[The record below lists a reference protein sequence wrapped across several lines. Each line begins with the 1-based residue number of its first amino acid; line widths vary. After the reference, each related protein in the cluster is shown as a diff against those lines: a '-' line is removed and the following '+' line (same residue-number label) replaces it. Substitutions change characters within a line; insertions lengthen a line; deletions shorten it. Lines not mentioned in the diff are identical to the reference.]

1 MISNSHFKQQQQLF
15 FPTGVSPHPKVY
27 RHKEPGM
34 LQFLWRTEQTPITKS
49 PHIHERKLLLETI
62 IIFYLKNQ
70 RHLSTILL
78 TSTKGKDHI
87 NKLLQLL
94 LSLVIVCKFT
104 HTTFYPYM
112 CLLYVKTDTPLYLR
126 LKSYNNSSYQKKITW
141 AHQVQPR
148 AVPCPAWTHP
158 ALIFSAFRG
167 KAEIGRQSFKNFSL
181 PGNTQLKFL
190 AEND

>member
-1 MISNSHFKQQQQLF
+1 MISNSHFKQQQQQQF
-15 FPTGVSPHPKVY
+15 FPIGVSLHPKVY

-34 LQFLWRTEQTPITKS
+34 LQFLWCTEQTPITKS

-70 RHLSTILL
+70 RHLSTISL

-94 LSLVIVCKFT
+94 LSLVTVCKFT

-126 LKSYNNSSYQKKITW
+126 LKSYQQLILQKNKRSLGPIRSSPEQFL
-141 AHQVQPR
+141 A
-148 AVPCPAWTHP
+148 
-158 ALIFSAFRG
+158 
-167 KAEIGRQSFKNFSL
+167 L
-181 PGNTQLKFL
+181 PGLILPLSFPPS
-190 AEND
+190 